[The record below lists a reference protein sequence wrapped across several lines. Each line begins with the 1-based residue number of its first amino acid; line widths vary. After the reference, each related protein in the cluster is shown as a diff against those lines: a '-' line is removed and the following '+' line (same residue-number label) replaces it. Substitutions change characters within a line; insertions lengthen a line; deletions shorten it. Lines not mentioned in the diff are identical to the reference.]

1 MLFLFFWEKKKQKF
15 ERMSLNYITPTFF
28 FLAFI
33 SFCIPVYGKAISPK
47 PGDTLNYTQIMFEF
61 EEVLNADYYAVN
73 IYNNGHLIRKQK
85 TTSLAKI
92 IMGIFSFGET
102 YQWEYEAFTRKGVLL
117 YQSERSSFFIKKTNW
132 CCADLMSMKTTSF
145 DTKNMYQ
152 GLIIYDFGVIA
163 NKQGEIIW
171 NLPQTDGTFRNLIIN
186 KDGTLTYNNK
196 KGTFET
202 DLMGRVTWEAPMLLA
217 DSIRVKNY
225 HHDIKKIPNG
235 NYLCLAERDLGTSN
249 YIYNAVFEIDRN
261 NKLLWY
267 WDEVPFYQNR
277 KDSITS
283 NHVNAV
289 FMDEQTKDVYLSN
302 RNLNSITRLSG
313 IPQPKVSLHIG
324 KGYIQQPIQVIPQ
337 ELFSGQHAVSFTN
350 KNTILLFNN
359 NTVHPGEASSVIELK
374 RPEPEDKEIT
384 VLWNYVFQFAN
395 KEENFCAKS
404 GDVDVLPNG
413 NMLITSG
420 ANNRVFEVTR
430 NKKIVWEN
438 LSSRRDSV
446 IDAFTSQSSY
456 RAHFCS
462 SLYPTYFTVQQLQP
476 KVNKTSKIGL
486 KINNDGS
493 ENDQYTIA
501 VLTANGTYNEIKT
514 ISLKAGKQTRLSL
527 QINTQNIETCTLKIT
542 SKNNPLYN
550 KQLIYHYN

>member
-1 MLFLFFWEKKKQKF
+1 MTYSKKTTLLILPILLLFTA
-15 ERMSLNYITPTFF
+15 NTF
-28 FLAFI
+28 
-33 SFCIPVYGKAISPK
+33 GQTISPK
-47 PGDTLNYTQIMFEF
+47 QDDTLNYTQVMFELK
-61 EEVLNADYYAVN
+61 EVFGADYYVIS
-73 IYNNGHLIRKQK
+73 IYNTAQNSRITYLK
-85 TTSLAKI
+85 TQSLAKI
-92 IMGIFSFGET
+92 IDGVLEFGES
-102 YQWEYEAFTRKGVLL
+102 YRWSYEAFTKSGSLL
-117 YQSERSSFFIKKTNW
+117 YQSSFSSFHILKTRWSNPNLIEMKASTFNKK
-132 CCADLMSMKTTSF
+132 K
-145 DTKNMYQ
+145 MYN
-152 GLIIYDFGVIA
+152 GLILFDFGVII
-163 NKQGEIIW
+163 NKQGKIIW
-171 NLPQTDGTFRNLIIN
+171 NLPQTDGSFRNLMIN

-202 DLMGRVTWEAPMLLA
+202 DLMGRVTWEAPFLLA
-217 DSIRVKNY
+217 DTIKVKNY
-225 HHDIKKIPNG
+225 HHDIKKLPNG
-235 NYLCLAERDLGTSN
+235 NFLCLAERDTNDGN
-249 YIYNAVFEIDRN
+249 KIYNAVFEIDRN
-261 NKLLWY
+261 YNLKWY

-359 NTVHPGEASSVIELK
+359 NTAHPGEASSVIELK

-430 NKKIVWEN
+430 NKKNVWEN

-462 SLYPTYFTVQQLQP
+462 SLHPTYFTVQQLNP
-476 KVNKTSKIGL
+476 LVGKDHKVTL

-493 ENDQYTIA
+493 EPDCYFINQLMGD
-501 VLTANGTYNEIKT
+501 GTYKEIGK
-514 ISLKAGKQTRLSL
+514 LFLNAGKQKKVSFKMSE
-527 QINTQNIETCTLKIT
+527 QNTTNFTIKI
-542 SKNNPLYN
+542 SSSNNPLKS
-550 KQLIYHYN
+550 KQLIYSYK